1 MDDCIF
7 SIYCTLT
14 NSFPLSQELRV
25 KRDRRKYLIDA
36 VAWAGVGSNL
46 GVSIG
51 AAIGGPIG
59 AAVGAVI
66 GAALGGLLGLIT
78 CLFVCGT
85 YNDLS
90 FTLK

>member
-1 MDDCIF
+1 VNDCIS
-7 SIYCTLT
+7 SISCTLT

-25 KRDRRKYLIDA
+25 KRDRRKYSIEP
-36 VAWAGVGSNL
+36 VAWVGVGVNL
-46 GVSIG
+46 GASIG

-59 AAVGAVI
+59 AAVGGVI
-66 GAALGGLLGLIT
+66 GAALGGLLGLIP